1 MKAAFFI
8 TTITAQGTSVFTMGT
23 SMKIIWPTSH
33 GLDALRMPSSGLS
46 PHAALVS
53 SKKQWPTEHT
63 EYTEN
68 PAHEVPEFPRISFVH
83 RLPKLTQIF
92 FTPCRGA
99 PALFLCAPFPNLS
112 NSPLGSPLTLKE
124 NY

>member
-33 GLDALRMPSSGLS
+33 GLEAFKKTPSRLS
-46 PHAALVS
+46 THAALVS

-63 EYTEN
+63 ENTEN
-68 PAHEVPEFPRISFVH
+68 TDHELSEFPRIILVH
-83 RLPKLTQIF
+83 RLHVTQGLTQIF
-92 FTPCRGA
+92 YTPRRGV
-99 PALFLCAPFPNLS
+99 PLCAPFPTLS
-112 NSPLGSPLTLKE
+112 LAPLGSPLTLKE